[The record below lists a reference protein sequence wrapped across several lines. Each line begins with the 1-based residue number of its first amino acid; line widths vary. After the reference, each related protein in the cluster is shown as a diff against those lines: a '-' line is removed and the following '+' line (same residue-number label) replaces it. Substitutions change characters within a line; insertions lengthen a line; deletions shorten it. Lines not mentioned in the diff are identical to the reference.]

1 MISPTAVGASACPST
16 TIGSLVS
23 ERGCVI
29 TGWGTALPPTIVSN
43 TDLTSILDTSD
54 EWIVERSGVHAR
66 RAATGPFV
74 SPAPALNPPGG
85 LGTTAALAI
94 EAGRQALD
102 SADTRPEEIGF
113 LVVCTSTPDQVMPA
127 TSSTVAGVLGIAGG
141 AVDLN
146 AACAGFTYGLITAAG
161 LLAAGSRKVLLIG
174 AETMTRTLNWEDRTN
189 AFLFGDGAG
198 ALVLEAVN
206 GPGSLL
212 GWDAGVDGTLV
223 DLLYVDHGAGM
234 VMRGQEVFRRAV
246 RATVDSVNAALK
258 NAGVGA
264 EEIALFVPHQAN
276 QRIMEAIAGPRRDP
290 ERPDRLGDRLD
301 RQHQFRL
308 HPPGPRRG
316 DRAGPT
322 LLRGRG
328 ALRRLRCRHDL
339 GLGGVALGSVT
350 GGPSH
355 SFATLRPWPQNNS
368 GWPICSCAAWRMRVS
383 PASSAFRARRTFA
396 SPKPCSGRPFATCWS
411 AMSRRRR
418 SWRRSTG
425 V

>member
-1 MISPTAVGASACPST
+1 
-16 TIGSLVS
+16 LVS
-23 ERGCVI
+23 EHGGVI

-54 EWIVERSGVHAR
+54 EWIVERSGVHTR

-74 SPAPALNPPGG
+74 SPPPPLHPPGG

-94 EAGRQALD
+94 EAGRRALS
-102 SADTRPEEIGF
+102 SAGTRAEEIGF

-198 ALVLEAVN
+198 ALVLEAVS

-223 DLLYVDHGAGM
+223 ELLYVDHGAGM
-234 VMRGQEVFRRAV
+234 IMRGQEVFRRAV
-246 RATVDSVNAALK
+246 RATADSVHAALK

-264 EEIALFVPHQAN
+264 GDIALFVPHQAN
-276 QRIMEAIAGPRRDP
+276 QRIMEAIA
-290 ERPDRLGDRLD
+290 DRVGIPNDRI
-301 RQHQFRL
+301 
-308 HPPGPRRG
+308 
-316 DRAGPT
+316 A
-322 LLRGRG
+322 
-328 ALRRLRCRHDL
+328 
-339 GLGGVALGSVT
+339 SVIDST
-350 GGPSH
+350 GN
-355 SFATLRPWPQNNS
+355 T
-368 GWPICSCAAWRMRVS
+368 
-383 PASSAFRARRTFA
+383 SSASIPLALVAAIEQGRLSPGDLVLFA
-396 SPKPCSGRPFATCWS
+396 GFGAG
-411 AMSRRRR
+411 MSWA
-418 SWRRSTG
+418 SVVWRWG
-425 V
+425 E